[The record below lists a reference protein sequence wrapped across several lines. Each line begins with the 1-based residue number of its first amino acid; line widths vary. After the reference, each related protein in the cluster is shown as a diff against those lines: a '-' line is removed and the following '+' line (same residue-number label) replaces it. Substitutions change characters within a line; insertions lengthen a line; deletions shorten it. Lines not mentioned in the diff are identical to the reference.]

1 MQPNKMGCSRLWLEP
16 CCPELKPA
24 VSRVLK
30 SDARAPPR
38 LLRVQFYAGSL
49 EGFSEFVGKFR
60 KALRLRRPLPRVIF
74 STSPLIELAISRPLA
89 LLSVELLVRPHY
101 RPG

>member
-1 MQPNKMGCSRLWLEP
+1 MGCSRLWLEP
-16 CCPELKPA
+16 YCPELKPA

-49 EGFSEFVGKFR
+49 EGVF
-60 KALRLRRPLPRVIF
+60 
-74 STSPLIELAISRPLA
+74 
-89 LLSVELLVRPHY
+89 
-101 RPG
+101 